1 MPCWWAAPPRCATVP
16 QASCCAANDIEKED
30 RKVEYGMGPDLESFR
45 AEVRAF
51 VTEHA
56 PAIPRRAGVRSA
68 ENEAELKALK
78 EWTARL
84 FDAGF
89 VGADWPA
96 EFGGRDDR
104 SAEHAI
110 VVSEEL
116 ARAGVPGVPSGSALA
131 SHALIHYGSDEQR
144 RRHLAEI
151 RSGRELWCQLF
162 SEPGAGSD
170 LAALRTRAVLDGDTY
185 TVNGQKV
192 WTTDGHWADYGYL
205 LARTDSDAPKHK
217 GISAFIVD
225 MRSEGVTVRPL
236 RELTGTSDFNEVFLD
251 SVQLP
256 TEAMIGSAGQ
266 GWAIANATLA
276 HERTGVGA
284 AVVKLRLA
292 IDGLVDLARRVT
304 IAGRPAIDS
313 DRVQD
318 RIGEFS
324 AEVEALSALTYANL
338 TRWLRGTERM
348 HDGAMAK
355 LMFSEL
361 NLEIARFAV
370 ELGGEAGVLVEGDTD
385 VLDDGRWQDEWLYA
399 RAYTIAGGSSEI
411 MRNLIAER
419 GLALPRERR

>member
-1 MPCWWAAPPRCATVP
+1 
-16 QASCCAANDIEKED
+16 
-30 RKVEYGMGPDLESFR
+30 VEYGMGPELETFR
-45 AEVRAF
+45 AEVRDF
-51 VTEHA
+51 VAAHA
-56 PAIPRRAGVRSA
+56 PTIPPRAGVRSA
-68 ENEAELKALK
+68 DSRAELEALQD
-78 EWTARL
+78 WTARL
-84 FDAGF
+84 FDAGY

-116 ARAGVPGVPSGSALA
+116 ARAAVPGVPSGNALA
-131 SHALIHYGSDEQR
+131 SHALIHYGTDEQR
-144 RRHLAEI
+144 RKHLPEI
-151 RSGRELWCQLF
+151 RAGRQLWCQLF
-162 SEPGAGSD
+162 SEPNAGSD
-170 LAALRTRAVLDGDTY
+170 LASLRTRAVLDGDTY
-185 TVNGQKV
+185 TVTGQKV

-205 LARTDSDAPKHK
+205 LARTDSESPKHK
-217 GISAFIVD
+217 GISAFILD
-225 MRSEGVTVRPL
+225 MSSPGISVRPL
-236 RELTGTSDFNEVFLD
+236 RELTGTSDFNEVFFD
-251 SVQLP
+251 SVEVP
-256 TEAMIGSAGQ
+256 AESMIGTPGQ
-266 GWAIANATLA
+266 GWAIANATLG
-276 HERTGVGA
+276 HERTSVGA

-292 IDGLVDLARRVT
+292 VDSLIDLAREVT
-304 IAGRPAIDS
+304 VDGRPAIDS
-313 DRVQD
+313 DRVRD

-370 ELGGEAGVLVEGDTD
+370 ELGGAAGILVDGDPNVLA
-385 VLDDGRWQDEWLYA
+385 DGRWQDEWLYA

-419 GLALPRERR
+419 GLALPREKR

>member
-1 MPCWWAAPPRCATVP
+1 
-16 QASCCAANDIEKED
+16 
-30 RKVEYGMGPDLESFR
+30 VEYGMGPELETFR

-51 VTEHA
+51 VAEHA

-78 EWTARL
+78 NWTARL
-84 FDAGF
+84 FDAGY
-89 VGADWPA
+89 VGADWPV
-96 EFGGRDDR
+96 EFGGRVDR

-144 RRHLAEI
+144 RRHLPKI

-170 LAALRTRAVLDGDTY
+170 LASLRTRAVLDGDTY
-185 TVNGQKV
+185 TVSGQKV

-205 LARTDSDAPKHK
+205 LARTDSEAPKHK

-256 TEAMIGSAGQ
+256 VEAMIGSPGQ
-266 GWAIANATLA
+266 GWVIANATLA
-276 HERTGVGA
+276 HERTSVGA

-292 IDGLVDLARRVT
+292 IDGLVELARRVT
-304 IAGRPAIDS
+304 IDGRPAIDS
-313 DRVQD
+313 DRVRD

>member
-1 MPCWWAAPPRCATVP
+1 M
-16 QASCCAANDIEKED
+16 
-30 RKVEYGMGPDLESFR
+30 EYGMGPELEAFR

-51 VTEHA
+51 IAEHA
-56 PAIPRRAGVRSA
+56 PPIPPRAGVRSA
-68 ENEAELKALK
+68 ENEAELKALQG
-78 EWTARL
+78 WTARL
-84 FDAGF
+84 FEAGY
-89 VGADWPA
+89 VGADWPV

-110 VVSEEL
+110 VVGEEL
-116 ARAGVPGVPSGSALA
+116 ARAAVPGVPSGNALA
-131 SHALIHYGSDEQR
+131 SHALIHYGTDDQR
-144 RRHLAEI
+144 RRHLPEI
-151 RSGRELWCQLF
+151 RAGRQLWCQLF

-170 LAALRTRAVLDGDTY
+170 LASLRTRAVLDGDTY

-217 GISAFIVD
+217 GISAFILD
-225 MRSEGVTVRPL
+225 MSSPGITVRPL
-236 RELTGTSDFNEVFLD
+236 RELTGTSDFNEVFFD
-251 SVQLP
+251 SVEVP
-256 TEAMIGSAGQ
+256 AEAMIGEPGQ
-266 GWAIANATLA
+266 GWAIANATLG
-276 HERTGVGA
+276 HERTSVGA

-292 IDGLVDLARRVT
+292 IEALVQLASHLTVDGRLA
-304 IAGRPAIDS
+304 INN
-313 DRVQD
+313 DRIRD

-338 TRWLRGTERM
+338 TRWLRGTERL

-361 NLEIARFAV
+361 NLEMARFAV
-370 ELGGEAGVLVEGDTD
+370 ELGGEAGVLVEGDPD
-385 VLDDGRWQDEWLYA
+385 VLDGGRWQDEWLYA